1 MYIQSFEELENGNA
15 RIVVA
20 MEAPELEK
28 AVREEFEVRKDQYE
42 VKGFEK
48 GQAPFEKV
56 LEVYGE
62 TALYQNVINARAG
75 AVYQFGLKE
84 TGLRVIGRP
93 TFENVSVTEDKQMV
107 FTYRVMVFPE
117 VTLGAYRGLRAKRK
131 AALVTEED
139 IRQAIEKE
147 QEKNV
152 RTIDIEDRPAAE
164 GDTLI
169 LDFEG
174 FLNGEPFDGGR
185 GDAYPLELGSHTFV
199 PGFEEQLVGM
209 KPGETREIGITFP
222 ENYVAD
228 LAGKDVIFK
237 VRVHRITRKERVPVE
252 ITPDYRE
259 AVRQALT
266 VQAEQEALDN
276 FHKAILSQAAQ
287 NMIVTLPEGLVEE
300 NGEALVRDYASR
312 MGIAPRTPFDQVCQM
327 MGIDET
333 LLKETI
339 YPTAEEQI
347 RLDLLI
353 GAIIR
358 NEKIRAEKEA
368 IEEFASRMA
377 SSYGVTVEEVR
388 RRYDDEALQRLCS
401 KELAMMAILDSAL
414 EE

>member
-164 GDTLI
+164 GDILI

-287 NMIVTLPEGLVEE
+287 NLIVTLPEGLVEE

>member
-287 NMIVTLPEGLVEE
+287 NLIVTLPEGLVEE

>member
-93 TFENVSVTEDKQMV
+93 TFENVSVTEDRQMV

-152 RTIDIEDRPAAE
+152 RTIEIEDRPAAE

-287 NMIVTLPEGLVEE
+287 NLIVTLPEGLVEE

-358 NEKIRAEKEA
+358 DEKIRAEKEA

-401 KELAMMAILDSAL
+401 KELAMMAILDSAV
-414 EE
+414 EA